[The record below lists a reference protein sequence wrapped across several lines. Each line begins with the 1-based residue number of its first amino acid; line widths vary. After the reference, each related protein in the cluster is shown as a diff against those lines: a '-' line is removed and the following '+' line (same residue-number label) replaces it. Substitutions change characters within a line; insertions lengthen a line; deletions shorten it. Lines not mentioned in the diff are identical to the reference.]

1 MLKRIFGG
9 KRGMEADSS
18 KFEGCL
24 LGLAIGDALGMPF
37 EGWRPTWIMSKLG
50 GRVKDFL
57 PDSSRGLK
65 AGQWTDDTKMAQYLS
80 MSIKRSGGRY
90 SPEEAAGWYVRW
102 FDSGDLRGIGGATA
116 ESILRLKAGIGWR
129 ESGKTGEYAA
139 GNGTAMRCAPIGL
152 LDHKNLDLLEQDSRD
167 DAVITH
173 NNPEAVAGSRAVNFF
188 IATGVVQPDFVDAR
202 PALID
207 RCAEF
212 IGPCKVADN
221 LLRAKEL
228 LKENMPCGTAL
239 QTLGT
244 SGYVVETVAS
254 AVYCFLKTPDNFEE
268 TVICAVM
275 GGGDT
280 DTTAAVAGAISGAWN
295 GTWSLPKRWVDT
307 VEASDDLREIAGKL
321 FAFSQDI

>member
-1 MLKRIFGG
+1 
-9 KRGMEADSS
+9 MEADSS

-50 GRVKDFL
+50 GRVRDFL
-57 PDSSRGLK
+57 PDTRRGLK
-65 AGQWTDDTKMAQYLS
+65 AGQWTDDTKMALHLA
-80 MSIKRSGGRY
+80 MSIKRNEGRF
-90 SPEEAAGWYVRW
+90 SAREAAKWYVRW

-116 ESILRLKAGIGWR
+116 ESILRLKAGSDWR
-129 ESGKTGEYAA
+129 ESGKTGENAA

-152 LDHKNLDLLEQDSRD
+152 LDHKKLDLLREDSKN

-173 NNPEAVAGSRAVNFF
+173 NNPEAIAGSRAVNFF
-188 IATGVVQPDFVDAR
+188 IATGVVQPDFVEAK
-202 PALID
+202 PELID
-207 RCAEF
+207 RCIEF

-221 LLRAKEL
+221 LKRAKQL
-228 LKENMPCGTAL
+228 LKENLHCGTAL

-254 AVYCFLKTPDNFEE
+254 AVYCFLKTPENFEE
-268 TVICAVM
+268 TVISAVM

-280 DTTAAVAGAISGAWN
+280 DTTGAVAGAISGAWN
-295 GTWSLPKRWVDT
+295 GTWSLPRRWVDT
-307 VEASDDLREIAGKL
+307 VEASDDFREIAGKL
-321 FAFSQDI
+321 FNFSQSI